1 MALLTR
7 ASNNGELIEDAT
19 GIASFEGIIELSFT
33 VGGDEKIVTINSN
46 KLSKSLFTIP
56 ASGSGFNGFRIL
68 GSGHA
73 ITGTA
78 QTNGNIVTDFFN
90 VSALQHTI
98 FNGVGKVDFGKDAD
112 DVANDQSSN
121 IKNVSF
127 LIGRDP
133 VFANFSLEQGAILF
147 IGDGSGTATTIN
159 EAGTA
164 ITNATLVGGTGVA
177 RLTNTATGVA
187 AADVSKVIRLD
198 DITYPFAIATGDDI
212 SIEPLGSSIVLV

>member
-7 ASNNGELIEDAT
+7 ADGLITAAT
-19 GIASFEGIIELSFT
+19 GIASFEGIIELRFT
-33 VGGDEKIVTINSN
+33 IDSVDRVVTINSN
-46 KLSKSLFTIP
+46 KLAKSLFTIP

-90 VSALQHTI
+90 VSQLQHEI
-98 FNGVGKVDFGKDAD
+98 FNGVGKVDFGEDGD
-112 DVANDQSSN
+112 DRSNDQASN

-133 VFANFSLEQGAILF
+133 VFTDFALEQGAILF
-147 IGDGSGTATTIN
+147 IGDGSGDATTIN

-164 ITNATLVGGTGVA
+164 ITDDTLVGGTGVA

-198 DITYPFAIATGDDI
+198 DITYPFTIATADDI